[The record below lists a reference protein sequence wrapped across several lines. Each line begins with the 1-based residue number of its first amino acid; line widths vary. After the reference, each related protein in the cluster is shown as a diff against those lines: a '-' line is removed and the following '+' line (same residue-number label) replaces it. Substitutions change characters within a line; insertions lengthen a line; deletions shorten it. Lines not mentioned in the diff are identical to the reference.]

1 MDSWPKKA
9 GRSSDSSL
17 MARRKSAAISKPLKI
32 KVVSPSKKLKRTKK
46 MSLIKHKNIL
56 IGCTGSVASI
66 KLPNL
71 ISELKS
77 KDPTYNVSL

>member
-1 MDSWPKKA
+1 
-9 GRSSDSSL
+9 
-17 MARRKSAAISKPLKI
+17 MARRKSATVSKPLKI
-32 KVVSPSKKLKRTKK
+32 KVVSPSKKHKRSLSKK
-46 MSLIKHKNIL
+46 MSQLIKHKNIL

-77 KDPTYNVSL
+77 KDPTYNVSHVCCQNRFKV